1 MKAKDEPW
9 VMNKE
14 LVAESIT
21 KKYGRKT
28 VLEGVDLVVGPGI
41 HGLLGNNGAGKS
53 TLIKILAT
61 VIPASHGVVRYGQFL
76 RPRQDHQIRQCLG
89 YLPQQYGLL
98 EHLTPREYLS
108 YAARMKGGSPHDE
121 RFSPDY
127 WLHQVGLEAVAGRGI
142 RGLSGGMK
150 QRLAIAQAMMGDPSL
165 LILDEPTAGLDPDER
180 VRFRNLIQEYGREA
194 TVLLSTHIVSDVE
207 HMAQQITIMHQGHIV
222 AAGPP
227 QELADRARGRLYE
240 VTLST
245 DDWEVQRAHWMD
257 RHRSPTEGV
266 VAGIIQ
272 ESGGVR
278 IRLVSDAPPP
288 TASPVLE
295 PGLEDGYLVCTTL
308 GLRP

>member
-1 MKAKDEPW
+1 MIAT
-9 VMNKE
+9 E
-14 LVAESIT
+14 LVAEGIT
-21 KKYGRKT
+21 KNYGRKT
-28 VLEGVDLVVGPGI
+28 VLDNVDLVIGSGI

-61 VIPASHGVVRYGQFL
+61 VAPASHGVVRYGQFV
-76 RPRQDHQIRQCLG
+76 RPRQDHQIRQYLG

-108 YAARMKGGSPHDE
+108 YAARMKGGASHDE

-127 WLHQVGLEAVAGRGI
+127 WLHQLGLEAVAGRGI

-180 VRFRNLIQEYGREA
+180 VRFRNLIQEFGRDA

-222 AAGPP
+222 AQGSP
-227 QELADRARGRLYE
+227 QEIADRARGRLYE
-240 VTLST
+240 ITLST
-245 DDWEVQRAHWMD
+245 EDWEFQRAHWMD
-257 RHRSPTEGV
+257 RYQSSAQGV

-272 ESGGVR
+272 ETGGVR
-278 IRLVSDAPPP
+278 IRLVSDTPPP
-288 TASPVLE
+288 KASPVLE

-308 GLRP
+308 GLTL